1 MKVYLIGDS
10 HSQVTFPMLASVLT
24 AAGHTVV
31 GQVSKPGWASY
42 SFTAQPSAAG
52 DIEAANPDAV
62 IVALGG
68 NNSRISEAYSSA
80 VNEFLNLVGY
90 PSRRVVWIGPAVAL
104 RDDVESRHAWT
115 TKWLKKNLPSDIVF
129 IDGRKYT
136 ETGHRDD
143 LVHFTREAY
152 QNWVDGMSGD
162 VLSALKYPAV
172 IHKYRRPALYTFFAA
187 SLMVFGYQLYRTYK
201 RRIS

>member
-10 HSQVTFPMLASVLT
+10 HSQITFPMLASVLM
-24 AAGHTVV
+24 AEGHMVV

-42 SFTAQPSAAG
+42 SFTGDPSAIGAI
-52 DIEAANPDAV
+52 DVAAPDVV

-68 NNSRISEAYSSA
+68 NNSRLSESYKDD
-80 VNEFLNLVGY
+80 VMDFLNLVGY
-90 PSRRVVWIGPAVAL
+90 PNRRVIWIGPAVSL
-104 RDDVESRHAWT
+104 REDVERRHAWT
-115 TKWLKKNLPSDIVF
+115 TDYLKSNLPSDVPF

-152 QNWVDGMSGD
+152 QNWVNRMEGE
-162 VLSALKYPAV
+162 VLAALRYPP
-172 IHKYRRPALYTFFAA
+172 IIYKYRRPVLYTFFAA
-187 SLMVFGYQLYRTYK
+187 SFVLFGYQLYRTYK
-201 RRIS
+201 R